1 MKLTFANDGTCSVSS
16 ETEGVLLATGTGK
29 FVEKGAKL
37 AWGNKDRDIL
47 SLPVEPVDFGAVKVE
62 TTDQFVAQTRGNT
75 NGIVTFDTQYIV
87 K

>member
-1 MKLTFANDGTCSVSS
+1 M
-16 ETEGVLLATGTGK
+16 
-29 FVEKGAKL
+29 EKGAKL

-47 SLPVEPVDFGAVKVE
+47 TLQYTVDFGAVKVE

-75 NGIVTFDTQYIV
+75 NGIPTFDTQYIV

>member
-1 MKLTFANDGTCSVSS
+1 MHCFFRDK
-16 ETEGVLLATGTGK
+16 GVTATGTGK

-47 SLPVEPVDFGAVKVE
+47 TLQYTVDFGAVKVE

-75 NGIVTFDTQYIV
+75 NGIPTFDTQYIV